1 MNQTEIYK
9 TIPNYS
15 NYEVS
20 NIGNV
25 RNKKTGHILSKG
37 SQKHRYEYVGL
48 VNDDG
53 ETKSRSLHLFVAE
66 AFVPKPES
74 DKKLNV
80 NHKDRNKKNNMA
92 TNLEWVTQSENVRHT
107 KM

>member
-37 SQKHRYEYVGL
+37 SQIPSYSCSNGKLPQH
-48 VNDDG
+48 
-53 ETKSRSLHLFVAE
+53 SHP
-66 AFVPKPES
+66 AFLPR
-74 DKKLNV
+74 L
-80 NHKDRNKKNNMA
+80 
-92 TNLEWVTQSENVRHT
+92 LE
-107 KM
+107 